1 MLFPVSCSVEVL
13 TDEQLFRTIKLRRT
27 FLNGVRKGRLEISE
41 GQTLISPLRKLSEP
55 KVGDVRECG
64 MACMKRGDC
73 GAFHFSEKCILA
85 KVSRY

>member
-1 MLFPVSCSVEVL
+1 MLFPVSCSTEVL
-13 TDEQLFRTIKLRRT
+13 TDEQLFRTITLRRT
-27 FLNGVRKGRLEISE
+27 FLNGVRK
-41 GQTLISPLRKLSEP
+41 LSEL

-73 GAFHFSEKCILA
+73 GAFHYSEKCILA